1 MSEYDCVGVTSEY
14 LESLKNKI
22 EELEQDIEEYERRLS
37 VSNETIDIYE
47 KLVKHV
53 ETQRDDL
60 YQELQSNEMLIE
72 ELKNQKAELIQAI
85 ESALNKS
92 TRGGWLHRIFE
103 NIIEKYSIKI

>member
-22 EELEQDIEEYERRLS
+22 EELEQ
-37 VSNETIDIYE
+37 
-47 KLVKHV
+47 
-53 ETQRDDL
+53 
-60 YQELQSNEMLIE
+60 
-72 ELKNQKAELIQAI
+72 QKAELIQAI

>member
-22 EELEQDIEEYERRLS
+22 EELEQ
-37 VSNETIDIYE
+37 
-47 KLVKHV
+47 
-53 ETQRDDL
+53 
-60 YQELQSNEMLIE
+60 
-72 ELKNQKAELIQAI
+72 QKAELIQAI

-92 TRGGWLHRIFE
+92 TIGGWLHRIFE

>member
-22 EELEQDIEEYERRLS
+22 EELEQ
-37 VSNETIDIYE
+37 
-47 KLVKHV
+47 
-53 ETQRDDL
+53 
-60 YQELQSNEMLIE
+60 
-72 ELKNQKAELIQAI
+72 QKAELIQAI

-92 TRGGWLHRIFE
+92 TKGGWLHRIFE